1 MWGVLRFVTPLL
13 DLYVYCLIH
22 QSVVVFCLVFL
33 RKSAPQF
40 FSNVHVSFVFHGRIA
55 AQFFV
60 FVNFCNFHV
69 CFVFHYVQFFV
80 FFNFSN
86 VHVCFALCHDQFFVF
101 VNFSNAHVVL
111 RHKITVQCFCIC
123 WVEWNFFS
131 LTVFDGN
138 LLAGDVHSSVTI
150 DRHVQAWQWIG
161 CIYLLTWGL
170 LWPSAC

>member
-1 MWGVLRFVTPLL
+1 MRFVTPLL

-40 FSNVHVSFVFHGRIA
+40 FSNVHVSFVFRGRIA
-55 AQFFV
+55 TQFFV
-60 FVNFCNFHV
+60 FVNFSNFHV
-69 CFVFHYVQFFV
+69 CFVFHHVQFFV

-86 VHVCFALCHDQFFVF
+86 VHVCF
-101 VNFSNAHVVL
+101 VL

-131 LTVFDGN
+131 LTAFNGN
-138 LLAGDVHSSVTI
+138 LLAGDVHSSVTM
-150 DRHVQAWQWIG
+150 DRNVQASQ
-161 CIYLLTWGL
+161 
-170 LWPSAC
+170 